1 MPYYRLKDLIKA
13 IRACKTAA
21 DERAVIQKESA
32 AIRTSFKEENNDA
45 RHANVAKLLY
55 IHMLGYPA
63 HFGQIECLKLVASNR
78 FADKRL
84 GYLGIMLLLDENQEV
99 LTLVTNSLKNDM
111 NHSNMYIVGLALCT
125 LGNISS
131 PEMARDLCA
140 EVEKLLGSTNTYIRK
155 KAALCAMRII
165 RKVPEL
171 QENFLSRAKSLLNDR
186 NHGVLL
192 TGTTFI
198 TELCHQ
204 SPEALQT
211 FRKAVPL
218 LVRHLKSLVTSGYS
232 PEHDVTGVT
241 DPFLQVKILRLLRIL
256 GKGDSEASEAMNDIL
271 AQVATSTESSKNVGN
286 SILYETV
293 QTVMEIQSETG
304 LRVLAIN
311 ILGKFLTN
319 RDNNI
324 RYVALTTL
332 NKTVSVNATP
342 VQRHRNIILDCLR
355 DGDISIRRRALEL
368 AFALIN
374 ESNVRVMTRE
384 LLAFL
389 EVADNEFKQGMTTK
403 ICLAADRFAPNKRWH
418 IDTVLRVLKLAGN
431 YVREEILS
439 NFIRLVVLTTE
450 LNAYTVQKLYSALKA
465 DISQES
471 LTLAGIWVI
480 GEYGDVL
487 LKGGSFEEE
496 EIVREVTESEVVDLM
511 ESILAGPYANQV
523 TREFVLTALMKLTGR
538 FTNSVVIQRIQAI
551 LEKFSTSIEV
561 EIQQRA
567 VEYSNLFKFESIRPA
582 ILERMPAPE
591 IKDETNT
598 NRPTDD
604 VAATGSVRTND
615 AGSLLDLVGDGPSN
629 SGKAVEAK
637 KTVDI
642 LEDIFGNVAPTT
654 TQANTASTISS
665 KKDDIMSLF
674 DIPNSKTTAAAGN
687 KATTVLGAEPVN
699 PTNSLGLLDLGL
711 SSTTTTTT
719 APIPPQSNL
728 FPQPLPAQRPAT
740 SGSTTTT
747 ATPIP
752 TQSNLSPQSLPAQRP
767 ATSGLDFALQT
778 PAAQSYTAYDKDG
791 FKITLDPSRDANSP
805 NVLNIMV
812 TFHNVAVGSQVQN
825 LLFQAAVHKSQ
836 KLQMQTP
843 SSTNIAPGSTAT
855 QLIRTNV
862 RLRLRIVYETS
873 ADTKIDEITEFNGFP
888 EEVW

>member
-1 MPYYRLKDLIKA
+1 LIKA

-32 AIRTSFKEENNDA
+32 AIRTIFKEENNDA
-45 RHANVAKLLY
+45 RHSNVAKLLY

-99 LTLVTNSLKNDM
+99 LTLVTNCLRNDM

-131 PEMARDLCA
+131 PEMSGDLCA
-140 EVEKLLGSTNTYIRK
+140 EVEKNLGSSNTYIRK

-171 QENFLSRAKSLLNDR
+171 QENFLSRAKSLLSDR

-192 TGTTFI
+192 TATTLI
-198 TELCHQ
+198 TEMCLIN
-204 SPEALQT
+204 SETLQT

-218 LVRHLKSLVTSGYS
+218 LVRHLKSLVSAGFS
-232 PEHDVTGVT
+232 PEHDVTG
-241 DPFLQVKILRLLRIL
+241 
-256 GKGDSEASEAMNDIL
+256 KGDAEASEAMNDIL
-271 AQVATSTESSKNVGN
+271 AQVAMNTESSKNVGN

-293 QTVMEIQSETG
+293 QTIMEIQSESG

-332 NKTVSVNATP
+332 NKTVLIDTNA

-368 AFALIN
+368 SFALIN
-374 ESNVRVMTRE
+374 ASNVRVLTRE

-439 NFIRLVVLTTE
+439 NFIRLVAQTPE
-450 LNAYTVQKLYSALKA
+450 LNAYTVQKLYAALKA

-480 GEYGDVL
+480 GEYGDIL
-487 LKGGSFEEE
+487 IKGGSFEEE
-496 EIVREVTESEVVDLM
+496 ELVKEQDVIDLLD
-511 ESILAGPYANQV
+511 SILVGPYANQL
-523 TREFVLTALMKLTGR
+523 TREYILTALMKLTSR
-538 FTNSVVIQRIQAI
+538 FTSMPVIQHIQAT
-551 LEKFSTSIEV
+551 LEKYNTSIEV

-567 VEYSNLFKFESIRPA
+567 VEYSNLFKFENIRPG
-582 ILERMPAPE
+582 ILERMPVPE
-591 IKDETNT
+591 VKEEQ
-598 NRPTDD
+598 NRSQTED
-604 VAATGSVRTND
+604 
-615 AGSLLDLVGDGPSN
+615 GSLLEEFNAATTSKNDGIDTLLDFGGDDNATQSKTPVVS
-629 SGKAVEAK
+629 ETPQT
-637 KTVDI
+637 TVDI
-642 LEDIFGNVAPTT
+642 LADIFGGGPVTNPAATEVTPPI
-654 TQANTASTISS
+654 ANN
-665 KKDDIMSLF
+665 DVMSIF
-674 DIPNSKTTAAAGN
+674 
-687 KATTVLGAEPVN
+687 N
-699 PTNSLGLLDLGL
+699 PTPSVQN
-711 SSTTTTTT
+711 
-719 APIPPQSNL
+719 P
-728 FPQPLPAQRPAT
+728 
-740 SGSTTTT
+740 
-747 ATPIP
+747 P
-752 TQSNLSPQSLPAQRP
+752 TQSMQPTNILDN
-767 ATSGLDFALQT
+767 SGLLGIGAGQPMAPISSSFDMFSSA
-778 PAAQSYTAYDKDG
+778 PPEPEKYIAYNKNG
-791 FKITLDPSRDANSP
+791 FKISLDPSRDPSNP
-805 NVLNIMV
+805 RIININV
-812 TFHNVAVGSQVQN
+812 TFHNVSVGAVVQN
-825 LLFQAAVHKSQ
+825 LLFQAAVLKTQ
-836 KLQMQTP
+836 KLQMQSP
-843 SSTNIAPGSTAT
+843 SSTTIAPGETS
-855 QLIRTNV
+855 QQIIRIANPQKLNI
-862 RLRLRIVYETS
+862 RLRLRILFTTS
-873 ADTKIDEITEFNGFP
+873 AGAKVDEVFDFSGFP
-888 EEVW
+888 QECLKNLYILCKLFFGTLQESKQNN